1 MLDTQT
7 LNEMIEATKTAT
19 DLIIELYGNHTAS
32 TRAADAKRVVK
43 PVELRYIDP
52 ESVLEVLA
60 QFKSVQADCE
70 NELSSIRYQ
79 EKTQGE
85 GA

>member
-7 LNEMIEATKTAT
+7 LNEMVEAIKTAT
-19 DLIIELYGNHTAS
+19 DLIVELHGNHAVS

-52 ESVLEVLA
+52 ESVLELLA
-60 QFKSVQADCE
+60 QLKGVQADCE

>member
-1 MLDTQT
+1 MLNKQT

-19 DLIIELYGNHTAS
+19 DMIVELYENHTVS

-52 ESVLEVLA
+52 ESVLELLS
-60 QFKSVQADCE
+60 QLKGVQADCE
-70 NELSSIRYQ
+70 NELCSIRYQ
-79 EKTQGE
+79 EEAQG
-85 GA
+85 